1 MTLILIYAVIFFTL
15 ALIFYSVGVWNERLS
30 KRLKPWHV
38 NLFLLGVIT
47 DAIGTWLMFEN
58 LGYIKFTP
66 HTVSGFIAFFLM
78 VFHYFWAAIVLKRN
92 NEKQLINFH
101 KFSIVVWS
109 IWMVSYLSGMVLGIQ
124 RIS

>member
-1 MTLILIYAVIFFTL
+1 MAPILIIAVVFFTL

-30 KRLKPWHV
+30 KRLKHWHV
-38 NLFLLGVIT
+38 HLFLLGVIT

-78 VFHYFWAAIVLKRN
+78 VFHYFWASLVLKRN
-92 NEKQLINFH
+92 NEEQLTSFH
-101 KFSIVVWS
+101 KFSVFVWA

-124 RIS
+124 RII